1 METHSAAIM
10 GTSDSL
16 NTTLRMLSGD
26 VACGEEKS
34 WAVAWYEARW
44 GECKLGKWCGKVL
57 TAARHVP
64 DYIVSVTM
72 GIASSALHATF

>member
-26 VACGEEKS
+26 VARGEEKG
-34 WAVAWYEARW
+34 WAVAWYEVRW
-44 GECKLGKWCGKVL
+44 GECKLGKWC
-57 TAARHVP
+57 
-64 DYIVSVTM
+64 
-72 GIASSALHATF
+72 